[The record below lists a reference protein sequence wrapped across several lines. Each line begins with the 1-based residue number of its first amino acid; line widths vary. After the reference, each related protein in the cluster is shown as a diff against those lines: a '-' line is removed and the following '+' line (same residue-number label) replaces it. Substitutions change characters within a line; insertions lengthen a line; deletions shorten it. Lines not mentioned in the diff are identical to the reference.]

1 MMWFSLRLRAML
13 AGCLSNSPCSW
24 ICQLARWAN
33 FRLPSISL
41 AKRGVPCGVV
51 WVLMNLSLPSW
62 MPLPLRHISSDL
74 ALMSRL
80 SCWALR
86 VLRSRLIS
94 SLCSS
99 LSCHWAWAA
108 ASVPVGWLGW
118 PGAVNTALMP
128 VSLVSPKRLASLVML
143 MLKVLL
149 WR

>member
-1 MMWFSLRLRAML
+1 MWFSLRASAML

-24 ICQLARWAN
+24 TRQLAGWAK

-41 AKRGVPCGVV
+41 AKRGVPWGVV

-128 VSLVSPKRLASLVML
+128 VSLVSP
-143 MLKVLL
+143 
-149 WR
+149 